1 MANKTT
7 KDLFSKAFIEKI
19 TKKLFDVQE
28 DLEKKLKQFTHKQ
41 GAEDQPDGT
50 YPEYGDDEDDSVHE
64 IEEFIVN
71 KSVKASYEKEL
82 RDVKNAFKRLED
94 GTYGICKYTGEKID
108 EKRLLAR
115 PTSNS
120 SAAVKKVFKP

>member
-7 KDLFSKAFIEKI
+7 KDLFSKAFIKEITEKLLAI
-19 TKKLFDVQE
+19 KE
-28 DLEKKLKQFTHKQ
+28 DLEKKLGQFTGKKSDD
-41 GAEDQPDGT
+41 GQPDST

-71 KSVKASYEKEL
+71 KSVKTSYEKEL
-82 RDVKNAFKRLED
+82 RDVKNALKRIEE